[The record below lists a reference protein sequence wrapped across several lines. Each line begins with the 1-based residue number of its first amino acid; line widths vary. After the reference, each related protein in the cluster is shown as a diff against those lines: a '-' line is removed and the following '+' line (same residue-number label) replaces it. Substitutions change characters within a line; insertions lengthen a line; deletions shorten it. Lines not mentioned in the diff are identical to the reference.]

1 MKPLSTLLGVVTG
14 AIVITL
20 NSAALAADLSLRG
33 TFAQDDDV
41 HLFDFRVETES
52 TVTLRTYSYA
62 GGTQAD
68 GTVIEAGGFDPILSL
83 FDSTGTLIA
92 IGDDD
97 ETGTVAQDPTT
108 SQAYDSLIE
117 VLLGAG
123 TYTLAL
129 TQYNN
134 FSNTTNLA
142 DGFRQTGNG
151 NFTSSFSRCTTDS
164 PFCDFT
170 GDIRTNEWAFDALG
184 VLPLLEDDDD
194 DKPPVV
200 QPPEPPI
207 VQPPEPPIVQPPEPP
222 IVQPGDDPATVPEPT
237 ATVAFALVGLGA
249 LLHRR
254 KK

>member
-14 AIVITL
+14 AMVITL
-20 NSAALAADLSLRG
+20 NSTAFAADFSLRG

-41 HLFDFRVETES
+41 HLFNFRVETAS

-68 GTVIEAGGFDPILSL
+68 GTVIAAGGFDPILSL
-83 FDSTGTLIA
+83 FDGTGTLITF
-92 IGDDD
+92 GDDD
-97 ETGTVAQDPTT
+97 ETDTVAQDPTT
-108 SQAYDSLIE
+108 GQAYDSLIE

-134 FSNTTNLA
+134 FSNTNNLA
-142 DGFRQTGNG
+142 DGFRQAGNG
-151 NFTSSFSRCTTDS
+151 NFTSNFSRCTTDR

-170 GDIRTNEWAFDALG
+170 GDIRSNEWAFDALG
-184 VLPLLEDDDD
+184 VLPLREDDDD

-207 VQPPEPPIVQPPEPP
+207 VQPPEPP
-222 IVQPGDDPATVPEPT
+222 VQPGDNPAQVPEPMT
-237 ATVAFALVGLGA
+237 TVAFALVGLGA